1 MLDLPKTS
9 RLTRSCRSW
18 LLGCVPVLALAS
30 GALGCERMDADE
42 ATADEALDSAEMTQ
56 AEGALIASGTEDD
69 SASADATFTAAG
81 LTALAVARGAA
92 RFQPAGCATVS
103 ADGTTL
109 TYTLTECT
117 GRFGLAHVT
126 GTLVATLTDT
136 SAGVDV
142 SVTSTGLKVNRATLD
157 LTATAVLTDVAGTRK
172 LVVAT
177 HGAGVGPR
185 GTSFTRDGSYTATHD
200 PATAC
205 LSLDGQWALEGQG
218 GRGRS
223 TTVTGLQRCDGMC
236 PAAGGQIVHTGVRG
250 RTVTVTFDGSAQA
263 EWSSSA
269 GRTGTVELTCGG

>member
-1 MLDLPKTS
+1 MLDQSRTS
-9 RLTRSCRSW
+9 RSLRTVRFF
-18 LLGCVPVLALAS
+18 LLGCAAVLALAA
-30 GALGCERMDADE
+30 GAPGCGRMDADE

-56 AEGALIASGTEDD
+56 AEDALIASGAEDD
-69 SASADATFTAAG
+69 SVSTGATVNAAG

-109 TYTLTECT
+109 TYTLNGCS

-126 GTLVATLTDT
+126 ETLVVTLTDT
-136 SAGVDV
+136 SAGVGV
-142 SVTSTGLKVNRATLD
+142 SVTGTGLKVNRATLD
-157 LTATAVLTDVAGTRK
+157 LTATAALTDDGGIHT
-172 LVVAT
+172 LVVTT
-177 HGAGVGPR
+177 HGQGVGPR
-185 GTSFTRDGSYTATHD
+185 GNSFTRDGSYTATHD

-223 TTVTGLQRCDGMC
+223 TMVTGLQRCDGMC
-236 PAAGGQIVHTGVRG
+236 PAAGGEIIHTGVSG

-263 EWSSSA
+263 AWSSSK
-269 GRTGTVELTCGG
+269 GHTGTVELTCGA